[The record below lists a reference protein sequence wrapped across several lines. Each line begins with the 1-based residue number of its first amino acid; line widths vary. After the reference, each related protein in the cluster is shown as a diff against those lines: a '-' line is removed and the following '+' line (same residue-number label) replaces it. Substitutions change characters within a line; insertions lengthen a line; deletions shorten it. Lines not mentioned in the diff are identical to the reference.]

1 MQGGYLFNYRDYDFE
16 NYIEVEEGADGFIY
30 GNYVDFPRFRQDF
43 EEELLLDAGVYILFG
58 ETNSI
63 EEYIDIIYNLRHL
76 VNDYIFDQLK
86 EKVFDGDFSF
96 NSESVVKFIDRD
108 NNLADELVN
117 YILDNYGV
125 PDDYVYEYDLP
136 DKFKY
141 WYDPSDEQEYLD
153 YINYPIE
160 LDEFDRQVK
169 SNFDLIN
176 TQKAEI
182 IKKSLILASLILAES
197 LLKSV
202 ILKGLPEYNY
212 MPDFYKHFIRKKVGK
227 DITYDNSRQE
237 LFKMAFNKKAP
248 EQGWVNLRNSLA
260 HDIGNAYIEKNLIN
274 YYNMRDKKAD
284 LYDIDQLRIDLIEF
298 GNNLK
303 GIIYKN

>member
-30 GNYVDFPRFRQDF
+30 GNYIDFPRFRQDC
-43 EEELLLDAGVYILFG
+43 EEELLLDAGAYIPFG
-58 ETNSI
+58 ETKSI
-63 EEYIDIIYNLRHL
+63 EEYIEIIYDLRHL
-76 VNDYIFDQLK
+76 VYDYIFDQLK
-86 EKVFDGDFSF
+86 EEVFGGDFSF
-96 NSESVVKFIDRD
+96 DRKSVVKFIDRNTDLSD
-108 NNLADELVN
+108 NLVN
-117 YILDNYGV
+117 YILDNFGV
-125 PDDYVYEYDLP
+125 PDDYVYEHDLP

-141 WYDPSDEQEYLD
+141 WYDPSDEQEYLE

-160 LDEFDRQVK
+160 IDEYDRQVK

-182 IKKSLILASLILAES
+182 IKKSLILSSLVFAES

-202 ILKGLPEYNY
+202 ITRGLPNDDGIS
-212 MPDFYKHFIRKKVGK
+212 PFYRGIISEKIDK
-227 DITYDNSRQE
+227 DLKYYNSRNS
-237 LFKMAFNKKAP
+237 LFNKIYGEKAP
-248 EQGWVNLRNSLA
+248 KQGWNNLRNALA
-260 HDIGNAYIEKNLIN
+260 HDIGKAKIENNMIKF
-274 YYNMRDKKAD
+274 YNMSDKKD
-284 LYDIDQLRIDLIEF
+284 DSYDIEQLKTDLIEF

>member
-1 MQGGYLFNYRDYDFE
+1 MFDYRDYDFE

-30 GNYVDFPRFRQDF
+30 GNYIDFPRFRQDC
-43 EEELLLDAGVYILFG
+43 EEELLLDAGVYIPFG
-58 ETNSI
+58 EILSI
-63 EEYIDIIYNLRHL
+63 EEYIDIIYDLRHL

-108 NNLADELVN
+108 NNLADDLVN
-117 YILDNYGV
+117 YILDSYGV
-125 PDDYVYEYDLP
+125 PDDYVYEHDLP

-141 WYDPSDEQEYLD
+141 WYDPSDEQEYLE

-160 LDEFDRQVK
+160 LDEYDRQVK

-182 IKKSLILASLILAES
+182 IKKSLILASLVLAES

-212 MPDFYKHFIRKKVGK
+212 MPDFYRHFIRKKIGK

>member
-1 MQGGYLFNYRDYDFE
+1 MFDYRDYDFE

-30 GNYVDFPRFRQDF
+30 GNYIDFPRFRQDC
-43 EEELLLDAGVYILFG
+43 EEELLLDAGVYIPFG
-58 ETNSI
+58 EILSI
-63 EEYIDIIYNLRHL
+63 EEYIDIIYDLRHL

-117 YILDNYGV
+117 YILDSYGV
-125 PDDYVYEYDLP
+125 PDDYVYEHDLP

-141 WYDPSDEQEYLD
+141 WYDPSDEQEYLE

-160 LDEFDRQVK
+160 LDEYDSQVK

-182 IKKSLILASLILAES
+182 IKKSLILASLVLAES

-212 MPDFYKHFIRKKVGK
+212 MPDFYRHFIRKKIGK

-237 LFKMAFNKKAP
+237 LFKMAFNKRAP

-284 LYDIDQLRIDLIEF
+284 SYDIDQLRIDLIEF

-303 GIIYKN
+303 GIIFKNYKNL

>member
-1 MQGGYLFNYRDYDFE
+1 MFDYRDYDFE

-30 GNYVDFPRFRQDF
+30 GNYIDFPRFRQDC
-43 EEELLLDAGVYILFG
+43 EEELLLDAGVYIPFG
-58 ETNSI
+58 EILSI
-63 EEYIDIIYNLRHL
+63 EEYIDIIYDLRHL

-117 YILDNYGV
+117 YILDSYGV
-125 PDDYVYEYDLP
+125 PDDYVYEHDLP

-141 WYDPSDEQEYLD
+141 WYDPSDEQEYLE

-160 LDEFDRQVK
+160 LDEYDSQVK
-169 SNFDLIN
+169 SNFDLLN
-176 TQKAEI
+176 NQNDEI
-182 IKKSLILASLILAES
+182 IRKSIILASLIFAES

-202 ILKGLPEYNY
+202 IVRGLPI
-212 MPDFYKHFIRKKVGK
+212 DDGISSFYREIIGEKIDK
-227 DITYDNSRQE
+227 DLRYTNSRNA
-237 LFKMAFNKKAP
+237 LFNKIYGEKLP
-248 EQGWVNLRNSLA
+248 KQNWIDLRNFLA
-260 HDIGNAYIEKNLIN
+260 HDIGKASIDGNTIRF
-274 YYNMRDKKAD
+274 YNMKHKKDDA
-284 LYDIDQLRIDLIEF
+284 YGIDQLKTDLVEF

>member
-1 MQGGYLFNYRDYDFE
+1 M
-16 NYIEVEEGADGFIY
+16 
-30 GNYVDFPRFRQDF
+30 
-43 EEELLLDAGVYILFG
+43 
-58 ETNSI
+58 
-63 EEYIDIIYNLRHL
+63 
-76 VNDYIFDQLK
+76 
-86 EKVFDGDFSF
+86 
-96 NSESVVKFIDRD
+96 VKFIDRD

>member
-1 MQGGYLFNYRDYDFE
+1 MFDYRDYDFE

-108 NNLADELVN
+108 NNLADDLVN
-117 YILDNYGV
+117 YILDSYGV
-125 PDDYVYEYDLP
+125 PDDYVYEHDLP

-141 WYDPSDEQEYLD
+141 WYDPSDEQEYLE

-160 LDEFDRQVK
+160 LDEYDRQVK

-182 IKKSLILASLILAES
+182 IKKSLILASLVLAES

-212 MPDFYKHFIRKKVGK
+212 MPDFYRHFIRKKIGK